1 MSTSTPDPAPSSSR
15 TPGAVRAGCPVIPE
29 FDPLEPAAT
38 DAQLIAGWARARR
51 EAPVFY
57 VPDHGWWC
65 VSTIELFEQVLRRPE
80 DFSSRISGAPT
91 MPVPAEMRDELP
103 DGWPMHPNLA
113 SVDPPEHTRVR
124 KLVQPSFTTRA
135 AGHRVPQIRA
145 IAHELIE
152 RFIDD
157 GSVDLATDYTRQIPV
172 NVIAP
177 IWGVPREDGMKLYGW
192 AHQAMLMVINPSLT
206 PEFVLQ
212 LARDQAEFDR
222 YVRGVISERRARPR
236 GEGDLL
242 TELITATDPDDTGHA
257 RLTDSELMA
266 LVVGVIAAGTETTA
280 TAMGH
285 AIHSLLSDRALW
297 QEALEDRALV
307 ENVVEETL
315 RARPPVRSINRITN
329 HETELGGV
337 TIPAGAIVHMPFL
350 SAGRDEAVF
359 ADADRFDPHRVNAK
373 HHISFGKWTHFCLGA
388 PLARVEIRTGL
399 ECLMDRIPTLRL
411 APDCS
416 LHHVASVG
424 VPPLID
430 GLKVEWDR

>member
-1 MSTSTPDPAPSSSR
+1 MSTEHAPP
-15 TPGAVRAGCPVIPE
+15 TGCPVIHG
-29 FDPLEPAAT
+29 FKPLEPAAT
-38 DAQLIAGWARARR
+38 DDELIAGWARARS
-51 EAPVFY
+51 EAPVFLD
-57 VPDHGWWC
+57 PEHGWWC
-65 VSTIELFEQVLRRPE
+65 VSTVALFEEVLRRPE

-91 MPVPAEMRDELP
+91 MPVPEELRDELP

-135 AGHRVPQIRA
+135 AAQRIPQIRA
-145 IAHELIE
+145 IAEELLD

-157 GSVDLATDYTRQIPV
+157 GHVDLATEYTRMIPV

-177 IWGVPREDGMKLYGW
+177 IWGVPREDGLKLYGW

-206 PEFVLQ
+206 PEMVLQ

-222 YVRGVISERRARPR
+222 YVRGVIAERRDHPR
-236 GEGDLL
+236 GDGDLL
-242 TELITATDPDDTGHA
+242 SELIAATDPDDSGSA

-285 AIHSLLSDRALW
+285 AIHSLLRRRELW
-297 QEALEDRALV
+297 EEALEHRDLL
-307 ENVVEETL
+307 ENIVEETL

-329 HETELGGV
+329 HDTVLAGV
-337 TIPAGAIVHMPFL
+337 TIAKDSIVHMPFL
-350 SAGRDEAVF
+350 SAGRDEAIF
-359 ADADRFDPHRVNAK
+359 GDDADRFDPHRANAK
-373 HHISFGKWTHFCLGA
+373 KHISFGKWTHFCLGA

-399 ECLMDRIPTLRL
+399 ETLMDRIPSLRL
-411 APDCS
+411 APDCK
-416 LHHVASVG
+416 LNHVASVG